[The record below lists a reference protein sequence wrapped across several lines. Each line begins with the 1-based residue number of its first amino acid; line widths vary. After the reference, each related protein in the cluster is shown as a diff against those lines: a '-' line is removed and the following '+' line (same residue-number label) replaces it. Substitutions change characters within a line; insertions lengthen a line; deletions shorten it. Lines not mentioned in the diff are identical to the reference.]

1 MKLYPDVPR
10 LRATTIA
17 LDVATIL
24 AVLLFAWL
32 GTVVHDGVEEL
43 TAISSGVQQ
52 VGGDVQGAFE
62 NAGDAV
68 GGAPLVGGDLRDALR
83 DAGSET
89 GGQAAAA
96 GRDGEERIR
105 SLADLLGWLTF
116 LVPAGLLLSRALPP
130 RVDQVRRMSAA
141 RRILQGGSGDVTQ
154 LLAQRAAFGL
164 PYGTLLRHTKD
175 PLGDLQAGRLD
186 GLVAAVLEDAG
197 LRDSASWR
205 GSRA

>member
-10 LRATTIA
+10 LRATTLA
-17 LDVATIL
+17 LDAATIL

-43 TAISSGVQQ
+43 TAISTGVQQ

-62 NAGDAV
+62 DAGEAV

-130 RVDQVRRMSAA
+130 RVAQVRRMGAA
-141 RRILQGGSGDVTQ
+141 QRVLQGGSGDLRG

-164 PYGTLLRHTKD
+164 PYATLLRHTKD
-175 PLGDLQAGRLD
+175 PLGDLQAGRHD

-197 LRDSASWR
+197 LRETGSWR